1 MMIIIIFGRFVSW
14 GCGAHDHGS
23 TWVQMPW
30 SAWRN
35 FAALDTPVPLGMISL
50 SLSLS
55 LSPDA
60 LGMISDLAFF
70 FFMKYRKYLHL
81 KILNGE
87 YFSPDS
93 FGKQTNSD
101 EILVKSSLNS
111 KNTLLW

>member
-1 MMIIIIFGRFVSW
+1 M
-14 GCGAHDHGS
+14 GAD
-23 TWVQMPW
+23 
-30 SAWRN
+30 
-35 FAALDTPVPLGMISL
+35 GMVGMAKFRRPRHTRTSRYDL